1 MATTKPQP
9 GLPQSGPPPYGQA
22 SPGLAKQPRRSR
34 MWRALPW
41 LALVVLALAA
51 IFGKRIGE
59 YAETGAAY
67 GARIGCSC
75 HYVGGRSL
83 SDCRDDFEP
92 GMELVTLSADADD
105 RSVTARF
112 AFLASDIA
120 TFTEGAGCV
129 LARRER

>member
-1 MATTKPQP
+1 M
-9 GLPQSGPPPYGQA
+9 
-22 SPGLAKQPRRSR
+22 R
-34 MWRALPW
+34 RALPW

-112 AFLASDIA
+112 AFLASDTA

>member
-1 MATTKPQP
+1 MATTKPP
-9 GLPQSGPPPYGQA
+9 SGTPQAGQA
-22 SPGLAKQPRRSR
+22 SPGLATQPRRGR
-34 MWRALPW
+34 LRRALPW
-41 LALVVLALAA
+41 LALAVLAVAA
-51 IFGKRIGE
+51 IFGKRIGQ

-92 GMELVTLSADADD
+92 GMELLTLSADADD

-112 AFLASDIA
+112 AFLASDTA

-129 LARRER
+129 LARHGR